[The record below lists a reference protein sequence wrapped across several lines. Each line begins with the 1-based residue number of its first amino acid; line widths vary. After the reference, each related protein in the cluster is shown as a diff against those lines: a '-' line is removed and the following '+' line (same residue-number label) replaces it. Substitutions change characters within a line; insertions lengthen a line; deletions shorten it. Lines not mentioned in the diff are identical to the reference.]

1 MLHIESVKHRADG
14 VFVTTVLDPACI
26 NPNNKI
32 TFNNVN
38 ELFFESIEQA
48 NEYVEYFNKF
58 FSKK

>member
-1 MLHIESVKHRADG
+1 MLHIESVKNRENG

-32 TFNNVN
+32 VFSNVN
-38 ELFFESIEQA
+38 EMFFESIEQA
-48 NEYVEYFNKF
+48 KEYVECFNEF